1 MKRWIA
7 LCLVLCLALPLAGC
21 GDWDEMEADPLRELT
36 DYYQPENEAASPT
49 PVTDFTLPWH
59 PEETLDPLTCADGW
73 PQTVGALLYEGLY
86 ALDSTF
92 TPYPV
97 LAQSARYDA
106 AEYTYTITVRR
117 GVTFTDGAPLTANDV
132 AQSLRRARLCDR
144 YASRLQQVK
153 SVESRDNDVIIT
165 LQRDNRQFLALLDI
179 PIARTDVAG
188 AVHPLGTGP
197 YYLAQDEGNWLLC
210 ANDNWW
216 QQKTVPLRRI
226 SLMSCKSDEAMLYAF
241 SARDVHLLRY
251 ELTGVDD
258 TIPDL
263 RSDYTD
269 APAPVL
275 QYLGFHLGHELL
287 QDDAVRRAISL
298 AIDRQRIT
306 GTYLLGHGEAA
317 QFPVHPQS
325 PLYPADLARNPTR
338 SEVDATM
345 TDLGLMD
352 GEERWTLDLLVY
364 SENSF
369 SVAICQAIAD
379 TLARYDLDVTVRA
392 LPWEDYLSA
401 LAAGEFDLYFG
412 QCRMTADWDMTSL
425 VGMVG
430 NLNLGGYWDETT
442 DALIARSLSATDE
455 ARPDALYQLCQ
466 HLQETCPIAPL
477 CFKSV
482 TVLTTSGLVENVSP
496 TAANPFYGMEN
507 WTLHMAE

>member
-1 MKRWIA
+1 
-7 LCLVLCLALPLAGC
+7 
-21 GDWDEMEADPLRELT
+21 
-36 DYYQPENEAASPT
+36 
-49 PVTDFTLPWH
+49 
-59 PEETLDPLTCADGW
+59 
-73 PQTVGALLYEGLY
+73 
-86 ALDSTF
+86 
-92 TPYPV
+92 
-97 LAQSARYDA
+97 
-106 AEYTYTITVRR
+106 
-117 GVTFTDGAPLTANDV
+117 
-132 AQSLRRARLCDR
+132 
-144 YASRLQQVK
+144 
-153 SVESRDNDVIIT
+153 
-165 LQRDNRQFLALLDI
+165 
-179 PIARTDVAG
+179 
-188 AVHPLGTGP
+188 
-197 YYLAQDEGNWLLC
+197 
-210 ANDNWW
+210 
-216 QQKTVPLRRI
+216 
-226 SLMSCKSDEAMLYAF
+226 MSCKSDEAMLYAF

-412 QCRMTADWDMTSL
+412 QCRMTADWDMTAL

-496 TAANPFYGMEN
+496 TASNPFYGMEN
-507 WTLHMAE
+507 WVLHMAE